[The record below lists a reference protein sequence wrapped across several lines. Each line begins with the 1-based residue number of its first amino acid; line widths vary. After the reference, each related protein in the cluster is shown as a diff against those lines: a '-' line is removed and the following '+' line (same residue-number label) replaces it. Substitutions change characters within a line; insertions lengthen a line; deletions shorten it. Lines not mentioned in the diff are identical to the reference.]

1 MVLVYGEPIKR
12 WSCEFTECGALCCK
26 AGREVTIGD
35 IKRITCATGKNPE
48 DFLESLESKGGLF
61 HLKGKGDRCIFLA
74 DDLSCSLHEKGAK
87 PIFCQMYPFKFDG
100 IIYAD
105 DLILKVR
112 PAHNCPTIG
121 KGEELTED
129 FEIAIESLGNR
140 FLRDIEDFIRLKSEG
155 LDFAAILKHV

>member
-12 WSCEFTECGALCCK
+12 WSCEFAECGARCCK

-35 IKRITCATGKNPE
+35 IKRIASGTGLAPE
-48 DFLESLESKGGLF
+48 EFLESLENKGGLF
-61 HLKGKGDRCIFLA
+61 HLKGKEDRCTFLA
-74 DDLSCSLHEKGAK
+74 DDLSCSLHEKGLK

-112 PAHNCPTIG
+112 VTKDCPNIG
-121 KGEELTED
+121 TGKKLTED
-129 FEIAIESLGNR
+129 FEISIEALGNR
-140 FLRDIEDFIRLKSEG
+140 FLRDIEDFKRFKSEG
-155 LDFAAILKHV
+155 KDFKEILKSL

>member
-12 WSCEFTECGALCCK
+12 WSCEFTKCGALCCK
-26 AGREVTIGD
+26 AGREVTIRD
-35 IKRITCATGKNPE
+35 IKKISEGIGLAPE
-48 DFLESLESKGGLF
+48 EFLKDLSSKGGLF
-61 HLKGKGDRCIFLA
+61 HLKGQNDRCTFLA
-74 DDLSCSLHEKGAK
+74 DDFSCKLHEKGVK
-87 PIFCQMYPFKFDG
+87 PLFCQMYPFKFDG

-105 DLILKVR
+105 DLVLKVR

-121 KGEELTED
+121 TGEELTED

-155 LDFAAILKHV
+155 HNLKAILERV

>member
-26 AGREVTIGD
+26 AGREVTVGD
-35 IKRITCATGKNPE
+35 IKRIAAGTGLEPE
-48 DFLESLESKGGLF
+48 EFLESLEGKGGLF
-61 HLKGKGDRCIFLA
+61 HLKGNENRCIFIA
-74 DDLSCSLHEKGAK
+74 DDFSCKLHEKGAK

-121 KGEELTED
+121 RGDELTED

-140 FLRDIEDFIRLKSEG
+140 FLRGIEDYIRIKSEERDLKKI
-155 LDFAAILKHV
+155 LDKI